1 MAWHCMHC
9 RSNIVLGGT
18 AANLQEE
25 LQRGRGT
32 YRSFVFSGHGSQK
45 SIAHARRRPASST
58 CSLSPLSPLCAARS
72 TRILNA
78 HALLSV
84 LLICSSALGFM
95 DVAGGGL
102 SLPEPEA
109 LASLLGSWSLQLVVL
124 NGCNTEALARR
135 VRLTGIPHVLC
146 WKTSTEARL
155 IAAAKGAPLSPRSA
169 LFYALPCPSLPA
181 VLCYVMLCSLQCDG
195 LAPG

>member
-1 MAWHCMHC
+1 
-9 RSNIVLGGT
+9 VLGGT

-45 SIAHARRRPASST
+45 T
-58 CSLSPLSPLCAARS
+58 
-72 TRILNA
+72 
-78 HALLSV
+78 
-84 LLICSSALGFM
+84 LGFM